1 MKADCGASEE
11 SCGEA
16 WDIVDAIAGEGDEG
30 VADGDETGDDFGKG
44 LCDAGS
50 AENAVDV
57 PDRLERVWSMFRS
70 DWITDC
76 LSNLSRTEMVLTTSS
91 KE

>member
-1 MKADCGASEE
+1 MEFDENEE
-11 SCGEA
+11 DDDELGFCNAFCEA
-16 WDIVDAIAGEGDEG
+16 E
-30 VADGDETGDDFGKG
+30 
-44 LCDAGS
+44 S

-57 PDRLERVWSMFRS
+57 PDRLERVWSMLRS

>member
-1 MKADCGASEE
+1 M
-11 SCGEA
+11 
-16 WDIVDAIAGEGDEG
+16 EGNEG
-30 VADGDETGDDFGKG
+30 VADGDEAGDGFGMG

-70 DWITDC
+70 DWMTDC

-91 KE
+91 KEWGSALMIAMTASSS